1 MIIHFR
7 GDTELNEAENNE
19 RSGQRGRILN
29 SVEESIK
36 PRRWTLLGMLA
47 VAAMLTVLYI
57 YNVYAVN
64 DLLRDIRKLE
74 KKHEQLRAKND
85 VLAAKAVRLQ
95 SADRIIKI
103 ARENLNMKRPES
115 PPEILK

>member
-1 MIIHFR
+1 M
-7 GDTELNEAENNE
+7 NVSENNE

-29 SVEESIK
+29 TVEESIK

-47 VAAMLTVLYI
+47 VASMLMVLYI

-74 KKHEQLRAKND
+74 KKHEEIRAKND
-85 VLAAKAVRLQ
+85 ILASKVVSLQ
-95 SADRIIKI
+95 SADRIINI
-103 ARENLNMKRPES
+103 ARDKLDMNTPET